1 VLGLAKASAG
11 RALALDPNL
20 AEAHHAVGALRL
32 WIEWDWAGAD
42 AELSRALELNP
53 RLAISHS
60 YRGALLAWLGQGE
73 EAIDEARRGM
83 ELEPDSAVLT
93 FIAGNVFY
101 WLRRFDASL
110 DVENLALRVDPGS
123 FFVYWIRTPLLTRLG
138 DHAGAIAGIEGVI
151 AGGSRPVM
159 LLAALGRA
167 YVRAGKPQ
175 AAQQLLDEM
184 MRRRKQEYVAPLYL
198 GELYAA
204 LGERSTACDW
214 LERAYDERN
223 GYMPSSVISERYDF
237 MRDEPRFATLVKRM
251 NLA

>member
-1 VLGLAKASAG
+1 
-11 RALALDPNL
+11 
-20 AEAHHAVGALRL
+20 
-32 WIEWDWAGAD
+32 
-42 AELSRALELNP
+42 
-53 RLAISHS
+53 
-60 YRGALLAWLGQGE
+60 
-73 EAIDEARRGM
+73 
-83 ELEPDSAVLT
+83 
-93 FIAGNVFY
+93 
-101 WLRRFDASL
+101 
-110 DVENLALRVDPGS
+110 
-123 FFVYWIRTPLLTRLG
+123 
-138 DHAGAIAGIEGVI
+138 
-151 AGGSRPVM
+151 M